1 MSPEELD
8 EIKRRKNA
16 IEARFRDI
24 EGLER
29 TLKALRMRLLREKK
43 ERLEKKLNEMEEHY
57 RELVEFEERA
67 RKDREFMLNLRR
79 ELSLENREL
88 RERLGGGD
96 EDNRLGKREVAEG
109 HL

>member
-8 EIKRRKNA
+8 EIRRRKKE

-29 TLKALRMRLLREKK
+29 TLKALRLRLLRERKG
-43 ERLEKKLNEMEEHY
+43 RLEKKLNEMENHY
-57 RELVEFEERA
+57 RELVEFEEKA
-67 RKDREFMLNLRR
+67 KMDREFMLNLRR

-88 RERLGGGD
+88 RERLGGG
-96 EDNRLGKREVAEG
+96 R
-109 HL
+109 